1 MRTRRIKLAG
11 RTAAYHLV
19 SRTTGGM
26 AMLDDLSKETLT
38 GMFWKLAQF
47 CGLEVITYC
56 IDLNPVRAGLVEDP
70 KDYRFC
76 GYASAV
82 AGNALARKGLMSFQ
96 GKPSWGACA
105 AAYRMRL
112 FVGGGAAHQSGKV
125 VLDKEKIKEVIEQGG
140 ELSLGQVLRLR
151 IRHLKAAF
159 TLVELLVT
167 IAIMGILTGL
177 LLPALSHA
185 KLKARQIKCLS
196 NVRQLSLAAFLYASD
211 QEKHAGYDN
220 TLPGGTWVGAL
231 AAYVP
236 EKELR
241 VCPSAPLQQ
250 PPPATGN
257 GQGSADRAW
266 VRWTYDNKDM
276 LYGSYGYNGW
286 LYPDIVFAK
295 DYLRSKEQVL
305 FFNKAANIQHPAL
318 TPVFVDANWIDL
330 WPLETDTVS
339 EDLYNGRPFTAIHND
354 MGRCTIARHGNSSSG
369 RATRQLQ
376 PSQKPAGAVN
386 IGMADGHAELVK
398 LEQLWKFDW
407 HLDWKPPGIMP
418 WK

>member
-38 GMFWKLAQF
+38 GMLWKL
-47 CGLEVITYC
+47 
-56 IDLNPVRAGLVEDP
+56 
-70 KDYRFC
+70 
-76 GYASAV
+76 
-82 AGNALARKGLMSFQ
+82 
-96 GKPSWGACA
+96 
-105 AAYRMRL
+105 
-112 FVGGGAAHQSGKV
+112 
-125 VLDKEKIKEVIEQGG
+125 
-140 ELSLGQVLRLR
+140 
-151 IRHLKAAF
+151 AAF
-159 TLVELLVT
+159 TLIELLVT
-167 IAIMGILTGL
+167 IAIMGILAGL

-185 KLKARQIKCLS
+185 KLKGRQIKCLS
-196 NVRQLSLAAFLYASD
+196 NVRQLSLAAFMYASD

-241 VCPSAPLQQ
+241 VCPSAPLHQ
-250 PPPATGN
+250 PPPASGN
-257 GQGSADRAW
+257 GQGCADRAW

-286 LYPDIVFAK
+286 LYPDIVFAT
-295 DYLRSKEQVL
+295 DYIRKKEQVL
-305 FFNKAANIQHPAL
+305 FFGKAANLQRPAL
-318 TPVFVDANWIDL
+318 TPVFTDANWIDL

-354 MGRCTIARHGNSSSG
+354 MGRCTIARHGNGSPG
-369 RATRQLQ
+369 RAPRKLQ
-376 PSQKPAGAVN
+376 PT
-386 IGMADGHAELVK
+386 
-398 LEQLWKFDW
+398 
-407 HLDWKPPGIMP
+407 
-418 WK
+418 